1 MTTTPEVTQA
11 PATIQTD
18 DGPMPT
24 HVAVPAG
31 TPKGGVVVVQEAF
44 GVTAHIQDVARR
56 FAAAGWYAIAPAFFH
71 RQGSPVFSYDD
82 LEPVMPVMATLTSG
96 AITNDVLASFDT
108 LEAAGIPKEK
118 TAIVGFCMGGT
129 IAFYGATL
137 RPIAA
142 AVSFY
147 GGGITEGRFG
157 LPALLDLA
165 PSLAAP
171 WLGLFGDEDPMI
183 PVDDVER
190 LREATAKAP
199 VESELVRYPQAGHGF
214 HCDERPANYVPEA
227 ATDAWQRTLGW
238 LERHAGE
245 LGPPSR

>member
-1 MTTTPEVTQA
+1 MSTSEVTEA

-31 TPKGGVVVVQEAF
+31 TPKGGVVVIQEAF
-44 GVTAHIQDVARR
+44 GVTSHIKDVARR
-56 FAAAGWYAIAPAFFH
+56 FAAAGWYAIAPALFH
-71 RQGSPVFSYDD
+71 RQGSPVLAYDD
-82 LEPVMPVMATLTSG
+82 LESVMPVMATLTSG
-96 AITNDVLASFDT
+96 GITNDVLAAFDN
-108 LEAAGIPKEK
+108 LEAAGIAREK

-129 IAFYGATL
+129 IAFYAATL

-171 WLGLFGDEDPMI
+171 WLGLFGDQDQMI
-183 PVDDVER
+183 PPEDVER
-190 LREATAKAP
+190 LREATATAP
-199 VESELVRYPQAGHGF
+199 VEAEIVRYLEAGHGF
-214 HCDERPANYVPEA
+214 HCDERPASYSPDA
-227 ATDAWQRTLGW
+227 AKDAWSRTLGW
-238 LERHAGE
+238 LERHGVAPGAR
-245 LGPPSR
+245 P